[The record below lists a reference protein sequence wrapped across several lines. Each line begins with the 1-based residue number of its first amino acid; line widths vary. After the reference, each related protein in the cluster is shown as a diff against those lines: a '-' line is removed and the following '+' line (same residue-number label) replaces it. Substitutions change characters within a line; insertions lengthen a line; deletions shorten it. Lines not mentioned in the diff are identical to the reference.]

1 MLVVVQFPIA
11 DARRFLD
18 VPGGY
23 LPRPSWR
30 APRLGVAGDF
40 VWGFGRVVERKEE
53 ADPAW
58 TDEACFALATSAL
71 RLPSLVKRRIQPA
84 DGTSAFDVACRFR
97 RLFHD
102 GTCVARVEVGF
113 SVEPA
118 PTSTVPMSAG
128 AAVGSVLR
136 LPAMVPRAGT
146 GQSGGLFGQGPRL
159 AARFRTASTPRPSGD
174 RGLVASGAPT
184 VIVDLIGKDSVAL
197 PPSLVDASAV
207 TQGRVA
213 VGFELARVRDSQ
225 IPTWYLGPAA
235 NADTDLH
242 RNLRI
247 CLLRMHAEQEVLDR
261 IITWV
266 DDGELDFHPGSD
278 AAQRLEL
285 YVDRATQL
293 LDSTYK
299 YGLKA
304 SAVRDAYAVGAAV
317 SRADIVARRRQGLD
331 GMRLQIRRKAEAFA
345 AERDALRP
353 QINIVGGDLVEGMK
367 VDKSIH
373 AGDINA
379 PIAIDS
385 TQTISNSFNA
395 FAANRGDQDEL
406 LQQMTTLRDS
416 ITALVQALAKQDPD
430 AAKEV
435 AETFQSFTEE
445 SGKQEPKKGTLRALG
460 TSLIQTAQKVAEVAA
475 PVASAV
481 LGVLKVL
488 GIVIAVL

>member
-1 MLVVVQFPIA
+1 M
-11 DARRFLD
+11 
-18 VPGGY
+18 
-23 LPRPSWR
+23 
-30 APRLGVAGDF
+30 
-40 VWGFGRVVERKEE
+40 
-53 ADPAW
+53 
-58 TDEACFALATSAL
+58 
-71 RLPSLVKRRIQPA
+71 
-84 DGTSAFDVACRFR
+84 
-97 RLFHD
+97 
-102 GTCVARVEVGF
+102 
-113 SVEPA
+113 
-118 PTSTVPMSAG
+118 
-128 AAVGSVLR
+128 
-136 LPAMVPRAGT
+136 
-146 GQSGGLFGQGPRL
+146 
-159 AARFRTASTPRPSGD
+159 
-174 RGLVASGAPT
+174 
-184 VIVDLIGKDSVAL
+184 IVDLIGKDSVAL

-213 VGFELARVRDSQ
+213 VGFELARARDSQ

-278 AAQRLEL
+278 AAQRLES

-416 ITALVQALAKQDPD
+416 ITALVQALAEAGPGRRQGGRRDLSELHRGEWQAGAEEGD
-430 AAKEV
+430 AASPGHQPDSDRPEGGGGRGPGGLGGPRR
-435 AETFQSFTEE
+435 AQGAGDRDRRPLTWP
-445 SGKQEPKKGTLRALG
+445 GK
-460 TSLIQTAQKVAEVAA
+460 
-475 PVASAV
+475 PVR
-481 LGVLKVL
+481 
-488 GIVIAVL
+488 